1 MAGEVYLWNDGN
13 IALCS
18 IVNDRLNIFLS
29 IETAVGRT
37 VAFGAQ
43 TANRG
48 QFGIFL
54 DFYAPALVL
63 SEVEVHRV
71 YLEHGHQIQLFLHIL
86 HRDEMA
92 AGCGLTGLLVGMG
105 IEGGAQLGGVITDGE
120 VCTAIGLLAAA
131 VVFMRLGFAAQD
143 REKQTKKI
151 HQQPGNTVQRSRR
164 AG

>member
-1 MAGEVYLWNDGN
+1 MRIKSGVWHW
-13 IALCS
+13 
-18 IVNDRLNIFLS
+18 LS
-29 IETAVGRT
+29 
-37 VAFGAQ
+37 
-43 TANRG
+43 
-48 QFGIFL
+48 
-54 DFYAPALVL
+54 
-63 SEVEVHRV
+63 
-71 YLEHGHQIQLFLHIL
+71 
-86 HRDEMA
+86 

-143 REKQTKKI
+143 REQRRAKKI

>member
-1 MAGEVYLWNDGN
+1 MRIKSGVWHW
-13 IALCS
+13 
-18 IVNDRLNIFLS
+18 LS
-29 IETAVGRT
+29 
-37 VAFGAQ
+37 
-43 TANRG
+43 
-48 QFGIFL
+48 
-54 DFYAPALVL
+54 
-63 SEVEVHRV
+63 
-71 YLEHGHQIQLFLHIL
+71 
-86 HRDEMA
+86 

-120 VCTAIGLLAAA
+120 VCMAIGLLAAA